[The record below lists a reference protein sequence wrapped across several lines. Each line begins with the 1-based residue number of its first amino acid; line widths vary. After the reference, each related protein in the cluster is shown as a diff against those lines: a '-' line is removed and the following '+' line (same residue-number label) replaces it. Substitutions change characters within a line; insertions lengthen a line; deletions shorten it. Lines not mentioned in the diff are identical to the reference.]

1 MEANNVFAGQPY
13 VTELD
18 LRHSLIPEELIAD
31 LVSSM
36 PKHTGPDLVE
46 DRNLMKYDYVGFMDR
61 MLGSN
66 SDAQPAS
73 PGLVNG
79 YKELNGSGSGN
90 SNGRVNGH

>member
-1 MEANNVFAGQPY
+1 M
-13 VTELD
+13 TELD

-36 PKHTGPDLVE
+36 PKHTGPDLAE
-46 DRNLMKYDYVGFMDR
+46 DRDLMKYDYVGFMDR

-66 SDAQPAS
+66 SDAQPSS

-79 YKELNGSGSGN
+79 YKDLNGTP
-90 SNGRVNGH
+90 NGRVNGH